1 MKSIKGFNVLIIGA
15 FFAKVFGFLREALFF
30 IFLGYNNDFSQIL
43 SLLAFTSVAIVF
55 ADTSLLNPILF
66 PKWDKLEK
74 PTIKI
79 NYIKASFAVIS
90 LSLCIYLFNF
100 YFVPNKQSYLVNI
113 IASTIWIPLIFQGI
127 FYSVLLYVGQYKKFA
142 VSITSISLIYLLF
155 FYIFKELGGLGYL
168 YSRVASI
175 LIGTILLFYFSFKNL
190 KLIHVKNTNYKVKTS
205 IINFLNTNNVL
216 WVVLFIK
223 IYFSI
228 FYTDEM
234 AILNYSLVIC
244 LAFYTLIGKNINALY
259 LKNYQ
264 KEKAGFELYRSRY
277 LSLAAPF
284 VVIIAALSLIKPL
297 IAKTIIYDNNFQMI
311 YKTLDHNVVL
321 SIIIIAAGFLDLINQ
336 RFVKKSKSKYRP
348 LNPLFVV
355 TLLALYLL
363 ITSSIL

>member
-1 MKSIKGFNVLIIGA
+1 MKSIKGFNVLIMGA
-15 FFAKVFGFLREALFF
+15 FFAKVFGLLREALFF
-30 IFLGYNNDFSQIL
+30 VFLGYNNDFSQIL

-66 PKWDKLEK
+66 PKWEKLDK

-79 NYIKASFAVIS
+79 NYNKASFAIIS
-90 LSLCIYLFNF
+90 FSLCIYLFNF
-100 YFVPNKQSYLVNI
+100 YFVQNTQSTLVNI
-113 IASTIWIPLIFQGI
+113 IASTIWIPLLFQGI

-142 VSITSISLIYLLF
+142 VSITSISLMYLLF
-155 FYIFKELGGLGYL
+155 FYFFREFGGLGYL

-259 LKNYQ
+259 LKNFQ
-264 KEKAGFELYRSRY
+264 TEKAGFELYRSRY
-277 LSLAAPF
+277 LILAAPF
-284 VVIIAALSLIKPL
+284 VVIIVALSFIKAS
-297 IAKTIIYDNNFQMI
+297 IAKIIINENNFQMI

-321 SIIIIAAGFLDLINQ
+321 SLIIIAVGFIDLVNQ
-336 RFVKKSKSKYRP
+336 KSVKKSKSKYS
-348 LNPLFVV
+348 LINALFVIA
-355 TLLALYLL
+355 LLALYLL
-363 ITSSIL
+363 ITPSIL